1 MVKAGARLD
10 VLVFADLP
18 LDPRLVAFA
27 TGPRYAPL
35 QVGLIWPHFALST
48 SLSNVDYYLLPGD
61 LALRDGDATKHGDR
75 FGEQLVFLDGVGHS
89 ILSDPPGVDVLKP
102 PSRSRHARPGPFF
115 DAPSGA
121 RDRART
127 RATRDGVVR
136 DRRDGWMIRGRSLRG
151 DEGGRRLRVG
161 PPLPRARARLRAG
174 ASGL

>member
-1 MVKAGARLD
+1 MMDRSRRRRLRGRTPSSTRAIAPCRSRARVDPTQAGARLD

-115 DAPSGA
+115 DARSGA
-121 RDRART
+121 RE
-127 RATRDGVVR
+127 RATAR
-136 DRRDGWMIRGRSLRG
+136 RGRSRPSRWM
-151 DEGGRRLRVG
+151 DD
-161 PPLPRARARLRAG
+161 PR
-174 ASGL
+174 